1 MVRAAARKPKHEA
14 PTVEQGAD
22 KAPTVEQWAAIWAP
36 RADWCDSK
44 SLYDSASVSQ
54 MRFDLDWMLALEQC
68 NLSKLILRSDADG
81 TGQEDE
87 DADGIPEEVEEV
99 GPVLL
104 TQMAVVG
111 GLVTSGFALDAFF
124 EVEEPKEPGEEGPD
138 IYRDSLLRYC
148 GYANE
153 VGEAFRP
160 LVPVELVYFSYVI
173 AITYILADTVDKGRK
188 GAAIPGG
195 GGAIRGTLGAA
206 DTFCWQ
212 MLASVIFPSFCINR
226 LVTLLNSLQEGGS
239 MPDLLTANWLPTVAG
254 LLLIPAVILPLDTL
268 AHFTLNQSLRRVS
281 KTVLG

>member
-1 MVRAAARKPKHEA
+1 MLLVFLVLPAHALLASTHRVSPNTQQPRVARRSLQKEVAMADIEMGASAVQMV
-14 PTVEQGAD
+14 
-22 KAPTVEQWAAIWAP
+22 
-36 RADWCDSK
+36 
-44 SLYDSASVSQ
+44 SV
-54 MRFDLDWMLALEQC
+54 LL
-68 NLSKLILRSDADG
+68 
-81 TGQEDE
+81 T
-87 DADGIPEEVEEV
+87 EEVEEV